1 MRRAP
6 YVPQIQDAAN
16 RMKNTFYSSLLQT
29 IASLPISSI
38 ALERKALLEEMAEYL
53 REKLSTGQEIRL
65 NFICTHNSRRSQF
78 SQIWAQTAAAY
89 YGIEAF
95 CYSGGVEVTAFNPRA
110 VAAIQRD
117 GFNVVQ
123 KEGENPIYFVLFS
136 DDSESIVTFSKVYDD
151 PINASKDFAAVMTCD
166 HADENCPFI
175 PGAEKRFPL
184 RFEDPKAFDDS
195 PQEEQMYTERSH
207 QIGAELF
214 FLFERVSNLP
224 A

>member
-6 YVPQIQDAAN
+6 CVLQIQDAAN
-16 RMKNTFYSSLLQT
+16 RMKNTFYSPLLQT

-38 ALERKALLEEMAEYL
+38 TSERKVLLEEMAQYL
-53 REKLSTGQEIRL
+53 REKRLAGQEIRL

-117 GFNVVQ
+117 GFKVVQ

-136 DDSESIVTFSKVYDD
+136 DDSEPIVTFSKVYDD
-151 PINASKDFAAVMTCD
+151 PINAKKDFAAVMTCD

-195 PQEEQMYTERSH
+195 PLEEKMYSERSH
-207 QIGAELF
+207 RIAAELF
-214 FLFERVSNLP
+214 HLFKKVANPS

>member
-1 MRRAP
+1 MPSLFYPAL
-6 YVPQIQDAAN
+6 AN
-16 RMKNTFYSSLLQT
+16 T
-29 IASLPISSI
+29 IANLPFAAIST
-38 ALERKALLEEMAEYL
+38 ERLQLLDEMAVYL
-53 REKLSTGQEIRL
+53 QEKISNRKEIRL

-89 YGIEAF
+89 YGIEAY

-110 VAAIQRD
+110 VAAIQRE
-117 GFNVVQ
+117 GFKVVK
-123 KEGENPIYFVLFS
+123 KEGENPLYFVFY
-136 DDSESIVTFSKVYDD
+136 SEEEDPIVTFSKVVEDSV
-151 PINASKDFAAVMTCD
+151 NATKEFAAVMTCD

-195 PQEEQMYTERSH
+195 PLEEKMYSERSH

-214 FLFERVSNLP
+214 YLFEKVAKPS

>member
-1 MRRAP
+1 
-6 YVPQIQDAAN
+6 
-16 RMKNTFYSSLLQT
+16 MKNTFYSPLSQT
-29 IASLPISSI
+29 IATLPISSI

-78 SQIWAQTAAAY
+78 SQIWAQTAASY
-89 YGIEAF
+89 YGIEAL

-117 GFNVVQ
+117 GFKLVQ
-123 KEGENPIYFVLFS
+123 KVGENPVYFVFY
-136 DDSESIVTFSKVYDD
+136 SEEEEPIVAFSKVYDD
-151 PINASKDFAAVMTCD
+151 AINAPKDFAAVMTCD

-184 RFEDPKAFDDS
+184 RYEDPKAFDDS
-195 PQEEQMYTERSH
+195 SQEEQMYTERSH

-214 FLFERVSNLP
+214 YLFEKVSNP
-224 A
+224 TA

>member
-1 MRRAP
+1 MPSLFYPALANTIGNLP
-6 YVPQIQDAAN
+6 FAA
-16 RMKNTFYSSLLQT
+16 
-29 IASLPISSI
+29 ISS
-38 ALERKALLEEMAEYL
+38 ERLQLLDEMAAYL
-53 REKLSTGQEIRL
+53 LAKKRQGEEIRL

-110 VAAIQRD
+110 VAAIQLD
-117 GFNVVQ
+117 GFKVVQ

-136 DDSESIVTFSKVYDD
+136 DDSEPIVTFSKVYDD
-151 PINASKDFAAVMTCD
+151 PINATKDFAAVMTCD

-195 PQEEQMYTERSH
+195 PLEEKMYSERSH

-214 FLFERVSNLP
+214 YLFEKVAKSS